1 MKRYTRRRFLSTT
14 TAGTVAAFLGGYVD
28 SASSSPN
35 DQIAVALIG
44 INGIGMYHVRQ
55 IAANRLARVV
65 ALCDVDDAVLA
76 RGVRRV
82 KEMTG
87 NTPQTTRDYRTII
100 DDKSIDAMVIATPH
114 HWHCPIAVPALLA
127 GKDVYVEKP
136 ASHVFQEGRLLV
148 DAARKNG
155 RIVQHGTQMR
165 SSRVTA
171 EAAEVLKSGILGD
184 IKITK
189 AWNVQDRGF
198 AKPVSDSNPPAG
210 VDYDR
215 WLGPAKKRPF
225 NRNRFHGTWRLF
237 REYGNGDF
245 GDDGAHD
252 LDMAAW
258 ALGVAEHP
266 VRITAHGSNVKP
278 PGYREF
284 PDNMNVSFEFADGRV
299 LIYEEWRDGQII
311 DDRLLDVGTTS
322 KRNFGSVLIHLE
334 FCCPFMPTAR
344 GMQRGNSGIYVKA
357 KWEVQIID
365 SFAWHHENRKF
376 ERLSK
381 FGRCG
386 GINEMVG
393 PRINM
398 SFPPLTWQTY
408 DIEFTMAKF
417 DDSGKKIAPAMMTVL
432 HNGVVIH
439 DKYVL
444 PPAPPEEADS
454 QSKER
459 AKGPIFL
466 QDHGNPVRYR
476 NIWVVERE

>member
-1 MKRYTRRRFLSTT
+1 MKRYSRRRFLSTT
-14 TAGTVAAFLGGYVD
+14 TTGTVAAFLGGYVE

-76 RGVRRV
+76 RGVSRV

-87 NTPQTTRDYRTII
+87 NTPQTTRDYREII
-100 DDKSIDAMVIATPH
+100 DNQSIDAVVIATPH
-114 HWHCPIAVPALLA
+114 HWHCPIAVPTLLA

-225 NRNRFHGTWRLF
+225 NRNRFHESWRLF

-266 VRITAHGSNVKP
+266 ARITAHGSNVKP

-299 LIYEEWRDGQII
+299 LIYE
-311 DDRLLDVGTTS
+311 DRLFTPYGMHGVDSGNAFYGTNGYMIFSRRGFFRTYLGRNEEPGPKSGQARRVGVPFPTHMEDFFNCV
-322 KRNFGSVLIHLE
+322 RNRQPTKANADIAHRTAALIHLGEIAYRTKAVLE
-334 FCCPFMPTAR
+334 FD
-344 GMQRGNSGIYVKA
+344 SKA
-357 KWEVQIID
+357 ETIT
-365 SFAWHHENRKF
+365 N
-376 ERLSK
+376 
-381 FGRCG
+381 
-386 GINEMVG
+386 
-393 PRINM
+393 
-398 SFPPLTWQTY
+398 
-408 DIEFTMAKF
+408 
-417 DDSGKKIAPAMMTVL
+417 
-432 HNGVVIH
+432 
-439 DKYVL
+439 
-444 PPAPPEEADS
+444 
-454 QSKER
+454 SKEAHAMLTKEYR
-459 AKGPIFL
+459 KP
-466 QDHGNPVRYR
+466 HGLPQKV
-476 NIWVVERE
+476 